1 MNRRNTAVK
10 RAIVLAISV
19 LLALIVALPM
29 AFAQGGQGAKATDK
43 VAELSVDWW
52 KWALSKPV
60 EVNPQI
66 GSYKGGPKCNGKPV
80 SPTPGNTWFLAG
92 SNTGEKVKRTCTVP
106 FGTKLF
112 FPVVNAVA
120 FPFAEGETRHNQRQL
135 VKQFIREVV
144 NDPDFSMSV
153 TVDGKE
159 VKSNRIVRALSPV
172 FSVTL
177 PKDNIFGI
185 PAGKYDDA
193 SSNGL
198 WVTLPPLSKGKHKIH
213 FEMSAPNVDLD
224 PTKPGNEGFFQNNT
238 YLLKV
243 VNENKNGGGDD
254 H

>member
-1 MNRRNTAVK
+1 MNGRDTAVK
-10 RAIVLAISV
+10 RAIMIALSV

-60 EVNPQI
+60 EANPQI

-80 SPTPGNTWFLAG
+80 SPTPGKTWFLAG
-92 SNTGEKVKRTCTVP
+92 SNTGEKVKRTCTMPV
-106 FGTKLF
+106 GTKLF
-112 FPVVNAVA
+112 FPVVNSVA

-198 WVTLPPLSKGKHKIH
+198 WVTLQPLSKGKHKIH
-213 FEMSAPNVDLD
+213 WEVNAHTGKKNF
-224 PTKPGNEGFFQNNT
+224 GFVSQDIT
-238 YLLKV
+238 YHLKV
-243 VNENKNGGGDD
+243 
-254 H
+254 

>member
-1 MNRRNTAVK
+1 MK
-10 RAIVLAISV
+10 RAIVMALSV
-19 LLALIVALPM
+19 LLALLVVVPM
-29 AFAQGGQGAKATDK
+29 AFGHAGQGSKASDK
-43 VAELSVDWW
+43 TAELSVAWW

-66 GSYKGGPKCNGKPV
+66 GSYKGGPKCDGKPV

-92 SNTGEKVKRTCTVP
+92 SNTGEKVKRTCTMPV
-106 FGTKLF
+106 GTKLF
-112 FPVVNAVA
+112 FPVVNSVA
-120 FPFAEGETRHNQRQL
+120 FPFAPGETKHNQRQL

-159 VKSNRIVRALSPV
+159 VKNNRIVRALSPV
-172 FSVTL
+172 FSFTL
-177 PKDNIFGI
+177 PKDNFFEI

-213 FEMSAPNVDLD
+213 FELDAPNVDLD
-224 PTKPGNEGFFQNNT
+224 PNTPGIEGFSQNIT
-238 YLLKV
+238 YRLKV
-243 VNENKNGGGDD
+243 VNNR
-254 H
+254 